1 MNIGILGA
9 GNVGGTLARAW
20 ARRGHEIVIGVRD
33 PDSPK
38 TRETVEGCGGKA
50 RSGAVEEAARCEV
63 MVNALPF
70 AATKE
75 ALQALNLS
83 GKVLLD
89 CANPLKSDMSGLEIG
104 TTTSGG
110 EMAAQWARGAKVVK
124 IFNSTGYNNMADPNY
139 GGVPLTMF
147 YCGDDTDA
155 KRIAASLARDI
166 GFDPVDAG
174 PLSNARLL
182 EPVAM
187 LWIWLAIQGG
197 MDRAFGFRLLTR
209 T

>member
-1 MNIGILGA
+1 MEA
-9 GNVGGTLARAW
+9 KRA
-20 ARRGHEIVIGVRD
+20 
-33 PDSPK
+33 
-38 TRETVEGCGGKA
+38 
-50 RSGAVEEAARCEV
+50 GAVEEAARCEV

-89 CANPLKSDMSGLEIG
+89 CANPLKRDMSWLEIG
-104 TTTSGG
+104 TTTSG
-110 EMAAQWARGAKVVK
+110 
-124 IFNSTGYNNMADPNY
+124 

-197 MDRAFGFRLLTR
+197 MDHAFGFKLLTR

>member
-1 MNIGILGA
+1 
-9 GNVGGTLARAW
+9 
-20 ARRGHEIVIGVRD
+20 
-33 PDSPK
+33 
-38 TRETVEGCGGKA
+38 
-50 RSGAVEEAARCEV
+50 
-63 MVNALPF
+63 
-70 AATKE
+70 
-75 ALQALNLS
+75 
-83 GKVLLD
+83 
-89 CANPLKSDMSGLEIG
+89 
-104 TTTSGG
+104 
-110 EMAAQWARGAKVVK
+110 MAAQWARGAKVVK

-197 MDRAFGFRLLTR
+197 MDRAFGFKLLTR